1 MAPRPTYPRPVPAS
15 FAALLDR
22 VTGGRG
28 AVALRYSMV
37 SVVGVVITQLE
48 LLLFVGLLDLEPTWS
63 NVAAVSL
70 CSIPVFILNKR
81 WVWSRDG
88 KIDLRREILPFWIF
102 TLAGLVLSTI
112 IVAVVGRWSDAT
124 ILVMAANVAGFAVL
138 WVAKFLF
145 LDQVM
150 FGRSE
155 LDEVLAQES
164 DPVPGP
170 G

>member
-1 MAPRPTYPRPVPAS
+1 MPVSP
-15 FAALLDR
+15 AALLDR

-28 AVALRYSMV
+28 ALAVRYSMV

-48 LLLFVGLLDLEPTWS
+48 LLLFVGILDLQPTWS

-88 KIDLRREILPFWIF
+88 KIDVRREILPFWVF
-102 TLAGLVLSTI
+102 TLAGLILSTI
-112 IVAVVGRWSDAT
+112 IVAIVQQWSDAT
-124 ILVMAANVAGFAVL
+124 ILVMAANISGFGLL

-150 FGRSE
+150 FGRHE
-155 LDEVLAQES
+155 IDEVLSQEP
-164 DPVPGP
+164 DPAVDPA
-170 G
+170 

>member
-1 MAPRPTYPRPVPAS
+1 VPVSP
-15 FAALLDR
+15 AALLDR

-28 AVALRYSMV
+28 ALAVRYSMV

-48 LLLFVGLLDLEPTWS
+48 LLLFVGILDLQPTWS

-88 KIDLRREILPFWIF
+88 KIDVRREILPFWVF
-102 TLAGLVLSTI
+102 TLAGLILSTI
-112 IVAVVGRWSDAT
+112 IVAIVQQWSDAT
-124 ILVMAANVAGFAVL
+124 ILVMAANISGFGLL

-150 FGRSE
+150 FGRHE
-155 LDEVLAQES
+155 IDEVLSQEP
-164 DPVPGP
+164 DPAVDPA
-170 G
+170 